1 VPQVIH
7 ELERWQEPVPQGSMR
22 VVVLDVASRLR
33 EIPSQLRASKVPDSL
48 SVYVLLESLSLAR
61 LGAVFFTA
69 SKEVLD

>member
-1 VPQVIH
+1 
-7 ELERWQEPVPQGSMR
+7 MR

-33 EIPSQLRASKVPDSL
+33 EIPSQLRASKVPNAL
-48 SVYVLLESLSLAR
+48 AVYVLLESLALAR